1 MTTLGLE
8 FSIYIKLDKGALNP
22 SKTGTPLSKTPSVV
36 SSVISS
42 SEVKH
47 AFTVSVE
54 SLRLPQ
60 DYLGFNSSLSS
71 SASQGN
77 LNAPP
82 SARYSN

>member
-1 MTTLGLE
+1 ME
-8 FSIYIKLDKGALNP
+8 FSIYIKLDNGALNP
-22 SKTGTPLSKTPSVV
+22 SKSGTPLSKTPSVV

-60 DYLGFNSSLSS
+60 DYLGFNSSLPS

-77 LNAPP
+77 LNAGANVQP
-82 SARYSN
+82 SSRYGN